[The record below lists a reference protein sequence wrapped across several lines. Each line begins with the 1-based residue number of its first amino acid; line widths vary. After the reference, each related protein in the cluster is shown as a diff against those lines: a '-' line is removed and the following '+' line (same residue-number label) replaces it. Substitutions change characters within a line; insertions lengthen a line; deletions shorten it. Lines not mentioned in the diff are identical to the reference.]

1 MKQIRWNYLPIAIGA
16 ALAIGHIAC
25 LAEGLKLE
33 LNLVSRS
40 SVNERFRAG
49 AASAADRQGEID
61 QLFKQVGC
69 QTEKQQIDK
78 RSANVIC
85 KLPGE
90 TDATIVIGGH
100 FDYAEE
106 GTGMVDDWSGA
117 SLLPSLYQ
125 TLKDRPRKHT
135 YEFVAFA
142 GEERGLL
149 GSSHYVKKL
158 SAEQRARIAAF
169 INLEC
174 LGLTPPKVWV
184 HRSTPIL
191 VDRLAEIAR
200 AVNIP
205 LQGVNVDK
213 VGDDDTH
220 PFLLKKIPVI
230 SIHSVT
236 QETWGILHS
245 RRDNVNAI
253 HSDDYYDAYQLV
265 AFYLAYLDVE
275 LQPSATASVR

>member
-1 MKQIRWNYLPIAIGA
+1 VKQIRWNYLPIAIGA

-33 LNLVSRS
+33 LKLVSRS
-40 SVNERFRAG
+40 SVNERLRAG
-49 AASAADRQGEID
+49 AVSAADRQNEIE
-61 QLFKQVGC
+61 QLFQQVGC
-69 QTEKQQIDK
+69 RTETQRVDR
-78 RSANVIC
+78 RSANVMC
-85 KLPGE
+85 TLPGE
-90 TDATIVIGGH
+90 TDATILIGGH
-100 FDYAEE
+100 FDFANE
-106 GTGMVDDWSGA
+106 GTGIVDDWSGV

-125 TLKDRPRKHT
+125 TLKDKPHKHT

-142 GEERGLL
+142 NEERGLI

-158 SAEQRARIAAF
+158 SKEQRAGIAAF

-191 VDRLAEIAR
+191 VERLAEIAR
-200 AVNIP
+200 AIQVP
-205 LQGVNVDK
+205 LQGVDVDK
-213 VGDDDTH
+213 VGNDDTY

-245 RRDNVNAI
+245 RRDNLNAI
-253 HSDDYYDAYQLV
+253 HASDYYDAYQPPLRWH
-265 AFYLAYLDVE
+265 
-275 LQPSATASVR
+275 VRRR